1 MRGSPAPHTGMA
13 NFPEHRDEDW
23 EDACYDGD
31 SETFSDAESDP
42 SVAPEIRVVGQLPGV
57 IWTGNFGSRDLGSKG
72 PGGPRTPALRLR
84 PSLPPSPEG
93 GL

>member
-42 SVAPEIRVVGQLPGV
+42 SVAPEIRVVGQL
-57 IWTGNFGSRDLGSKG
+57 
-72 PGGPRTPALRLR
+72 
-84 PSLPPSPEG
+84 
-93 GL
+93 